1 MDGGPFGHLFPDREV
16 SSTLSVCSGRPFPPT
31 VSLSRVSKHRSAQ
44 RLHAHRWLSLDA
56 RSDGSCTLWSPGA
69 RSKLAVIGSSLF
81 SQHCK
86 QAFCF
91 GRDCHSAER
100 DTPLSGLPSRSV
112 EVSPHLIWS
121 LLKFLFRSS
130 PSVDQT
136 LSQLLSLGSS
146 SASWL
151 WWNRTRPA
159 GEQPSSLSF
168 LHLCSP

>member
-1 MDGGPFGHLFPDREV
+1 MSALGGR
-16 SSTLSVCSGRPFPPT
+16 FPPQSACPEFLNIAQLSACTLTTGSHAMQGVT
-31 VSLSRVSKHRSAQ
+31 VLAP
-44 RLHAHRWLSLDA
+44 
-56 RSDGSCTLWSPGA
+56 LWSPGA
-69 RSKLAVIGSSLF
+69 RSKLAVVGSSLF